1 MKTLKDF
8 LEKSKSSSNLS
19 IALPS
24 ANALARVITKE
35 IISSPVQLSNTDA
48 SKFSEK
54 VSELA
59 TSSEVIDKLSAE
71 VGSPKPHES
80 EDEFVERAKLALARI
95 LKSKLTK

>member
-8 LEKSKSSSNLS
+8 LEKSKNQSNLS
-19 IALPS
+19 LALPS
-24 ANALARVITKE
+24 ANVLASDITKE
-35 IISSPVQLSNTDA
+35 IISSPVHLSSTDA
-48 SKFSEK
+48 SKFSKK

-59 TSSEVIDKLSAE
+59 TSSEVIDELSTE

-80 EDEFVERAKLALARI
+80 EDEFVERAKLALTRI